1 MLSKKI
7 AEVGNPIIYI
17 FLSLAISCIS
27 YGIFEEFRG
36 LTIFIVAFFF
46 ISILY
51 YCGIEFTG
59 FMIAFFILGFFLNYS
74 YYKVQI
80 NVTGEVRIIQKSQYN
95 IVGNYGGKNITIETN
110 NKDCNIGEIYNIT
123 GKLEKVQDKINGIV
137 GIVKPERMDK
147 INGDFITKLYDFKR
161 KIYVRLEDNLGK
173 RKAGLI
179 SSIAFGYSDNLDFED
194 KDDMKTLGI
203 IHSISVSGL
212 HVVIV
217 YGFLRIFMGC
227 KFGLLGTMLYVIF
240 TGSNYSCLRAFVML
254 ACVEGGKILK
264 RNNSSIS
271 ALCFSATILIL
282 YQPFSI
288 FNISLHLSYLATWG
302 IVMFNKKINDLLYKL
317 HNKLRESLSLTLS
330 AQVFSLPYLILIFK
344 DFSANFIVG
353 NLILVPLVDLMV
365 ITGNILP
372 LVYIFPKLFDFC
384 SYLNL
389 IIIEIFDWLVDII
402 NIISLPTVYG
412 NENIVFV
419 YLASLMGFYFVKKG
433 YRKFIYLPFICIFTA
448 LIQIYSPIPNIKY
461 YKEGAI
467 LVSYKWERLLMV
479 NKSQVDMKRLLKI
492 TFATKAYRKEGKIVI
507 SGIGNIK
514 TQGKNYVLETFNKKY
529 LLKMSN
535 GEKELKEYDIINFK
549 DGVINEIFII
559 NGNVI

>member
-110 NKDCNIGEIYNIT
+110 KKDCNIGEIYNIT

-147 INGDFITKLYDFKR
+147 TNGDFITKLYDFKR

-227 KFGLLGTMLYVIF
+227 KFGILGTMLYVIF

-254 ACVEGGKILK
+254 ACVEGG
-264 RNNSSIS
+264 R
-271 ALCFSATILIL
+271 F
-282 YQPFSI
+282 
-288 FNISLHLSYLATWG
+288 
-302 IVMFNKKINDLLYKL
+302 
-317 HNKLRESLSLTLS
+317 
-330 AQVFSLPYLILIFK
+330 
-344 DFSANFIVG
+344 
-353 NLILVPLVDLMV
+353 
-365 ITGNILP
+365 
-372 LVYIFPKLFDFC
+372 
-384 SYLNL
+384 
-389 IIIEIFDWLVDII
+389 
-402 NIISLPTVYG
+402 
-412 NENIVFV
+412 
-419 YLASLMGFYFVKKG
+419 
-433 YRKFIYLPFICIFTA
+433 
-448 LIQIYSPIPNIKY
+448 
-461 YKEGAI
+461 
-467 LVSYKWERLLMV
+467 
-479 NKSQVDMKRLLKI
+479 
-492 TFATKAYRKEGKIVI
+492 
-507 SGIGNIK
+507 
-514 TQGKNYVLETFNKKY
+514 
-529 LLKMSN
+529 
-535 GEKELKEYDIINFK
+535 
-549 DGVINEIFII
+549 
-559 NGNVI
+559 